1 MSRDSRPTLRS
12 RLALS
17 YAAVALSGLVTLGV
31 AVRLLDPVVLAAR
44 SPGPHPGGRTPLVS
58 HGALL
63 AALDWALIGALAVGL
78 VVAVVVAHLATR
90 SILRPLDT
98 VRRTTRMLAAGQLHQ
113 RIDPPGERELAG
125 LAEDVNHLAEALE
138 ATERQRSRLL
148 GDLAHELRTP
158 VTALRGLLEGA
169 LDGVLRADEALL
181 GSALEETGR
190 LERLAGDL
198 AEVSRA
204 EEGAL
209 GLELRDVDV
218 GDLAVRASERLRP
231 QFADKAV
238 ALDVVRRGQLHAL
251 ADPDRIIQVLTNLLG
266 NALRATSPGGAVTL
280 DAAPDGS
287 GVQVAVTDTGVGLTS
302 DQLARVFDRFWRA
315 PRSGGQGSGIGLTI
329 ARAIAEAH
337 HGTLR
342 ASSPGP
348 GKGATFVLTLP
359 SPSLGRPPTGGAGAA
374 WPDPGG
380 KDGGGGQRPPQGASG
395 AGSPASSRASTST
408 SSDG

>member
-1 MSRDSRPTLRS
+1 MPGTARATWTGRGALPARAGRWGVRPTLRS

-17 YAAVALSGLVTLGV
+17 YAAVALSGLVTLEV

-44 SPGPHPGGRTPLVS
+44 SPGPHRGGRTPLVS

-138 ATERQRSRLL
+138 AT
-148 GDLAHELRTP
+148 
-158 VTALRGLLEGA
+158 
-169 LDGVLRADEALL
+169 
-181 GSALEETGR
+181 
-190 LERLAGDL
+190 
-198 AEVSRA
+198 
-204 EEGAL
+204 
-209 GLELRDVDV
+209 
-218 GDLAVRASERLRP
+218 ERLRP